1 PELIRMG
8 LPVAVLESRL
18 AYQSFLYACRHA
30 RIEVIERLL
39 TNAELVKRLPDTIRA
54 YAVGVH
60 KQEPIKKPGLIIDA
74 VKSIKES
81 RRLVLVRLV
90 ELALKKNHP
99 EAIDENVLKQLT
111 DAARADW
118 GSRYTTVLY
127 NAVESNSDES
137 SLRDMSNTGRR
148 LLLEVLLAMGLY
160 KELARHMLNHSRIL
174 YGVERQTDYAI
185 MIQRV
190 FAAQKIPEGTIGPAF
205 EVITENGIR
214 SLPLVMALIGVL
226 DSYEKPTEETDA
238 VAGDVTE
245 FIADEAVLLDVIPI
259 EAMRTL
265 LMYHMRRRDHP
276 AVIRTARMFAFVAA
290 RYGQKTTKL
299 VVQVYKRMEKQK
311 ATAPHALDMVQR
323 YIRFMAR
330 DEAAKTIEALSAPL
344 EASATTQLRAT
355 YAVKLLM
362 DEQPIEDFAQNLHRL
377 AELLH
382 DTYAAY
388 INNRNTPTEG
398 ALHNDLDSMPGGLN
412 SSDKK
417 NIADGLLAM
426 GRNLCEV
433 HDRHKRIRNHK
444 ADNRIVDLLGAEEDP
459 QSAVEILRVMG
470 GYLSDGK
477 RFQNEIEEQQ
487 HPHPLPGRNAT
498 SFKRDIEIARY
509 SLQNM
514 VDTPT
519 PAHAKAVHKEM
530 ESIWNDVPKA
540 DRREIGSMLARDL
553 QRVADLI
560 PLIGAQG
567 DSRIFEDTGLGR
579 RLEAN
584 RARPRNTLEFYRY
597 VTGYYLD
604 RM

>member
-1 PELIRMG
+1 
-8 LPVAVLESRL
+8 
-18 AYQSFLYACRHA
+18 
-30 RIEVIERLL
+30 
-39 TNAELVKRLPDTIRA
+39 
-54 YAVGVH
+54 
-60 KQEPIKKPGLIIDA
+60 
-74 VKSIKES
+74 
-81 RRLVLVRLV
+81 
-90 ELALKKNHP
+90 
-99 EAIDENVLKQLT
+99 
-111 DAARADW
+111 
-118 GSRYTTVLY
+118 
-127 NAVESNSDES
+127 
-137 SLRDMSNTGRR
+137 
-148 LLLEVLLAMGLY
+148 
-160 KELARHMLNHSRIL
+160 
-174 YGVERQTDYAI
+174 
-185 MIQRV
+185 
-190 FAAQKIPEGTIGPAF
+190 
-205 EVITENGIR
+205 
-214 SLPLVMALIGVL
+214 
-226 DSYEKPTEETDA
+226 
-238 VAGDVTE
+238 
-245 FIADEAVLLDVIPI
+245 
-259 EAMRTL
+259 
-265 LMYHMRRRDHP
+265 
-276 AVIRTARMFAFVAA
+276 
-290 RYGQKTTKL
+290 
-299 VVQVYKRMEKQK
+299 
-311 ATAPHALDMVQR
+311 
-323 YIRFMAR
+323 
-330 DEAAKTIEALSAPL
+330 
-344 EASATTQLRAT
+344 
-355 YAVKLLM
+355 
-362 DEQPIEDFAQNLHRL
+362 DFAQNLHRL